1 MEEKH
6 VLFGKYEIGKLLGKG
21 TFAKVYH
28 GKELTTGES
37 VAIKVISKDQVK
49 KKGMMEQIQ
58 REISVMRL
66 VRHPNIVELKEV
78 MATKTKIF
86 FVMEYVRGGE
96 LFAKVYKGKLKE
108 NMARKYFQ
116 QLISAVDFCHSR
128 GVSHRDLKPENL
140 LLDENED
147 LKISDF
153 GLSALPEQILND
165 GLLHTQCG
173 TPAYVAPEVLRKQ
186 GYDGSKADIWSC
198 GVILYVLLAG
208 FLPFQDENLMK
219 MYRKVFKAEFEF
231 PCWFSTESRRLISK
245 LLVSDPEE
253 RITIDA
259 IMLDPWFRKEFTR
272 SLAFSVEES
281 TEDDESVAKRSSPKF
296 FNAFKLISSMSS
308 GFDLSSLFESKR
320 RSGMMFTSRCSAG
333 AIMSKIEAVA
343 KGLNFKVGKAR
354 EEFKMRLQG
363 PSEGRKGWLSV
374 TAEVFEVAPEVAIV
388 EFAKSTGDTLEYAKF
403 CEEDVRPALK
413 DIVWTWQG
421 DCFDMAKECENTP
434 LTYRVIQFEDDDDV
448 AVMVGLHQSSNNQM
462 IEIYIETKNATNLHT
477 SSVAAL
483 VAEELGSSILYE
495 TCADDS
501 LVGRFSESLAEF
513 SEDDKIVAQ
522 MMEENDTPILKDFD
536 ITDVG

>member
-1 MEEKH
+1 MEQRYI
-6 VLFGKYEIGKLLGKG
+6 LFGKYEMGRLLGKG
-21 TFAKVYH
+21 TFAKVYY
-28 GKELTTGES
+28 GKELTSGES

-49 KKGMMEQIQ
+49 KEGMMEQIK

-108 NMARKYFQ
+108 DAARKYFQ

-153 GLSALPEQILND
+153 GLSALPEQLRND

-173 TPAYVAPEVLRKQ
+173 TPAYVAPEVLRKK

-208 FLPFQDENLMK
+208 FLPFQDGNIMK

-231 PCWFSTESRRLISK
+231 PPWFSTESKRLISK
-245 LLVSDPEE
+245 LLVADPER
-253 RITIDA
+253 RITIPA
-259 IMLDPWFRKEFTR
+259 IMSVPWFRKGFTR
-272 SLAFSVEES
+272 PLAFSVEEPIS
-281 TEDDESVAKRSSPKF
+281 DNIEDDDSAPKTNKLSSPKF
-296 FNAFKLISSMSS
+296 FNAFEFISSMSS
-308 GFDLSSLFESKR
+308 GFDLSSLFENKR
-320 RSGMMFTSRCSAG
+320 KSGTMFTSRCSAS
-333 AIMSKIEAVA
+333 AIMTKIEGVA
-343 KGLNFKVGKAR
+343 KGLNFRVGKVKD
-354 EEFKMRLQG
+354 FKMRLQG
-363 PSEGRKGWLSV
+363 SSEGRKGRLSV
-374 TAEVFEVAPEVAIV
+374 TAEVFEVAPEVAVV
-388 EFAKSTGDTLEYAKF
+388 EFSKSSGDTFEYAKF

-421 DCFDMAKECENTP
+421 DSFNN
-434 LTYRVIQFEDDDDV
+434 
-448 AVMVGLHQSSNNQM
+448 GSNVK
-462 IEIYIETKNATNLHT
+462 IEGEGCQTQVPHT
-477 SSVAAL
+477 
-483 VAEELGSSILYE
+483 
-495 TCADDS
+495 T
-501 LVGRFSESLAEF
+501 
-513 SEDDKIVAQ
+513 
-522 MMEENDTPILKDFD
+522 
-536 ITDVG
+536 

>member
-6 VLFGKYEIGKLLGKG
+6 VLFGKYEMGKLLGKG

-28 GKELTTGES
+28 GKVLTTGES
-37 VAIKVISKDQVK
+37 VAIKSSTKIR
-49 KKGMMEQIQ
+49 I
-58 REISVMRL
+58 
-66 VRHPNIVELKEV
+66 
-78 MATKTKIF
+78 MATNKDLLCHG
-86 FVMEYVRGGE
+86 VCPWGE

-108 NMARKYFQ
+108 HVARKYFQ

-128 GVSHRDLKPENL
+128 GVSHRDLKPDNL

-173 TPAYVAPEVLRKQ
+173 TPAYVAPEV
-186 GYDGSKADIWSC
+186 SC
-198 GVILYVLLAG
+198 H
-208 FLPFQDENLMK
+208 FKMRMMK

-245 LLVSDPEE
+245 LLVSDPEK

-272 SLAFSVEES
+272 PPAFSIEES
-281 TEDDESVAKRSSPKF
+281 IKDDESTVSKNVKQSSPKF
-296 FNAFKLISSMSS
+296 FNAFELISWMSS
-308 GFDLSSLFESKR
+308 GFDLS
-320 RSGMMFTSRCSAG
+320 T
-333 AIMSKIEAVA
+333 VA
-343 KGLNFKVGKAR
+343 KGMNFKVGKAR
-354 EEFKMRLQG
+354 EEFKMRLQR
-363 PSEGRKGWLSV
+363 PSEGRKGRLSM

-421 DCFDMAKECENTP
+421 D
-434 LTYRVIQFEDDDDV
+434 
-448 AVMVGLHQSSNNQM
+448 S
-462 IEIYIETKNATNLHT
+462 
-477 SSVAAL
+477 
-483 VAEELGSSILYE
+483 
-495 TCADDS
+495 
-501 LVGRFSESLAEF
+501 
-513 SEDDKIVAQ
+513 
-522 MMEENDTPILKDFD
+522 FD
-536 ITDVG
+536 IASTAASDNLTVPKN